1 MVRLWSAS
9 IATFLVSASSVRA
22 QMSGEEGRL
31 IRFFEVTN
39 GPLWHNNSNWN
50 TTAPICTWFGVG
62 CAPGRTADNVTS
74 LVLESNNLA
83 GRIAKLIYEMPHL
96 QVLNLKDN
104 QLTDAGFDGFGAAE
118 VTAPLT
124 TLQLASNALTK
135 VDGIG
140 NAPKTLTE
148 LHFSEN
154 HIKGPFP
161 MELFQLTNLR
171 HLLLSFNTM
180 TGTLPTDIGKLS
192 LLQDF
197 YLFGNLFTGQIPS
210 EIGLLTNVEV
220 FTLAENAFH
229 GTIPREVS
237 NMAALQT
244 FSIHNNED
252 GDGLITGPLR
262 PFDNCPFLDE
272 LYLDGNAL
280 TGTIPSNF
288 LKRVNDT
295 HATMAVGLSGNKLNG
310 TLPTAL
316 TRFTS
321 MTLDVT
327 DNQIQGLPDSLCEKR
342 AWMSGLVES
351 FKCDAILCPP
361 GTYNEDGRQTSTGM
375 SCKDCP
381 AGVAGSRFFGSKHC
395 SLVGE
400 VLPEW
405 HIVAKFYV
413 DLRGTEWDDK
423 TGWEVL
429 DALLQ
434 TTKLEDLDG
443 SALIF
448 CGWFGI
454 TCNAQKQVEEIN
466 LSNNGLTG
474 QIPKETF
481 YLPALKILDVSR
493 CAVTM
498 DGAIGFQ
505 FLARAIHLESL
516 NMAGSSITSLAGI
529 GSGTSLKRLVLD
541 SIQLNNAT
549 FPFDLCQLTNLEFL
563 QMEFTYVE
571 GGLPSQIGNLRK
583 LST

>member
-9 IATFLVSASSVRA
+9 IAIFLVSASSVEA

-31 IRFFEVTN
+31 IRFWEVTN

-62 CAPGRTADNVTS
+62 CAPGRTTDTVTS
-74 LVLESNNLA
+74 LILESNNLV
-83 GRIAKLIYEMPHL
+83 GRVAKLIYEMPHL
-96 QVLNLKDN
+96 QILNLKDN
-104 QLTDAGFDGFGAAE
+104 QLTEAGFDEFGATE
-118 VTAPLT
+118 VIAPLT

-148 LHFSEN
+148 LHLSEN

-161 MELFQLTNLR
+161 MELLQLTNLR
-171 HLLLSFNTM
+171 QLLLSFNAM
-180 TGTLPTDIGKLS
+180 TGKLPTEIGKLS
-192 LLQDF
+192 LLQLF
-197 YLFGNLFTGQIPS
+197 YTYGNFMTGQIPS
-210 EIGLLTNVEV
+210 EIGMLTNVEV

-229 GTIPREVS
+229 GTIPKEVR
-237 NMAALQT
+237 NMVALQT

-252 GDGLITGPLR
+252 GDGSIYGPLR
-262 PFDNCPFLDE
+262 PFDNSPFLFE
-272 LYLDGNAL
+272 LFLDGNAL
-280 TGTIPSNF
+280 TGTIPNNF

-295 HATMAVGLSGNKLNG
+295 HATITVGLSGNKLNG

-327 DNQIQGLPDSLCEKR
+327 DNQIQGLPESLCKKK
-342 AWMSGLVES
+342 AWMSGLVEA
-351 FKCDAILCPP
+351 FYCDAILCPP
-361 GTYNEDGRQTSTGM
+361 GTYNKDGRQTSTKKP
-375 SCKDCP
+375 CQDC
-381 AGVAGSRFFGSKHC
+381 ASIAASRFFGSKQC
-395 SLVGE
+395 SLIGQE
-400 VLPEW
+400 LPEW

-413 DLRGTEWDDK
+413 DLRGTEWVDK
-423 TGWEVL
+423 RGWEVL
-429 DALLQ
+429 DELLK

-443 SALIF
+443 SSLIF

-454 TCNAQKQVEEIN
+454 TCNAQKQVEEIK

-481 YLPALKILDVSR
+481 WLPALKRLDVSR

-505 FLARAIHLESL
+505 SLARAVHLESL

-529 GSGTSLKRLVLD
+529 RSGTTMKELILD
-541 SIQLNNAT
+541 SVQLNNAT
-549 FPFDLCQLTNLEFL
+549 FPLDLCQLTNLELL
-563 QMEFTYVE
+563 QMQFTNVE
-571 GGLPSQIGNLRK
+571 GGLPTQIGNLRK
-583 LST
+583 LSA